1 MQQDTIVGIASGMGG
16 GIGIIRISGENAFLV
31 AGEIFRT
38 RKFVGIDDSKNRNFE
53 ETESKKKWDTGFF
66 LKKESHTIHYGYI
79 IEDNGSILDEVIVLL
94 MRGPKSYTCEDV
106 VEIDSHGGAY
116 LIQKILQLL
125 IHHGARLAEPGEFTK
140 RAF

>member
-1 MQQDTIVGIASGMGG
+1 MQQGTIVGIASGLGG

-38 RKFVGIDDSKNRNFE
+38 RKFVGIDDSKNKNFE

-79 IEDNGSILDEVIVLL
+79 IEDNGSILDEFILTVHKDSTTDLTCIVSL
-94 MRGPKSYTCEDV
+94 
-106 VEIDSHGGAY
+106 SHY
-116 LIQKILQLL
+116 SQ
-125 IHHGARLAEPGEFTK
+125 
-140 RAF
+140 